1 MSELYIDIML
11 QSLEKKE
18 VLLDRI
24 IEANVRQEAVLKNP
38 EGDPEEFDEIVETK
52 GALIEQ
58 LEQLDS
64 GFHKLFD
71 NMKEELDGQRENY
84 AKQIEQMQI
93 HIRSITDKSVQ
104 IQAQEARNKDLMTQ
118 KFTRIKEM
126 AKQTRA
132 SSNMVNQ
139 YYKNMSKLN
148 VVDPQF
154 LDDKN

>member
-18 VLLDRI
+18 VVLDRI

-38 EGDPEEFDEIVETK
+38 EGDPEEFDETVETK
-52 GALIEQ
+52 GVLIEQ

-64 GFHKLFD
+64 GFQKLFD
-71 NMKEELDGQRENY
+71 HMKEELDGQRENY
-84 AKQIEQMQI
+84 TKQIEQMQI

-104 IQAQEARNKDLMTQ
+104 IQAQEARNKELMTQ
-118 KFTRIKEM
+118 KFARIKEM

>member
-1 MSELYIDIML
+1 MSEVYIDIML

-18 VLLDRI
+18 VVLDRI

-38 EGDPEEFDEIVETK
+38 EGDPEEFDETVETK

-64 GFHKLFD
+64 GFQKLFD
-71 NMKEELDGQRENY
+71 HMKEELDGQRENY

-93 HIRSITDKSVQ
+93 HNRSITDKSVQ
-104 IQAQEARNKDLMTQ
+104 IQAQEARNKELMTQ
-118 KFTRIKEM
+118 KFARIKEM

-132 SSNMVNQ
+132 SSNMVNR

>member
-18 VLLDRI
+18 VVLDRI

-38 EGDPEEFDEIVETK
+38 EGDPEEFDETVETK
-52 GALIEQ
+52 GTLIEQ

-64 GFHKLFD
+64 GFQKLFD

-104 IQAQEARNKDLMTQ
+104 IQAQEARNKELMTQ
-118 KFTRIKEM
+118 KFARIKEM

>member
-18 VLLDRI
+18 VVLDRI
-24 IEANVRQEAVLKNP
+24 IEANVRQEAVLKDP
-38 EGDPEEFDEIVETK
+38 EGNPEEFDDTVETK
-52 GALIEQ
+52 SALIEQ

-64 GFHKLFD
+64 GFQKLFD
-71 NMKEELDGQRENY
+71 HMKEELDGQRENY
-84 AKQIEQMQI
+84 AKQIEQMQL

-104 IQAQEARNKDLMTQ
+104 IQAQEARNKELMTQ

>member
-18 VLLDRI
+18 VVLDRI

-38 EGDPEEFDEIVETK
+38 EGDPEEFDETVETK
-52 GALIEQ
+52 GVLIEQ

-64 GFHKLFD
+64 GFQKLFD

-104 IQAQEARNKDLMTQ
+104 IQAQEARNKELMTQ
-118 KFTRIKEM
+118 KFARIKEM

-132 SSNMVNQ
+132 SSNMVNR

>member
-18 VLLDRI
+18 VVLDRI

-38 EGDPEEFDEIVETK
+38 EGDPEEFDETVETK

-64 GFHKLFD
+64 GFQKLFD

-132 SSNMVNQ
+132 SSNMVNR

>member
-18 VLLDRI
+18 VVLDRI
-24 IEANVRQEAVLKNP
+24 IEANVRQEAVLKDP
-38 EGDPEEFDEIVETK
+38 EGDPEEFDETVETK
-52 GALIEQ
+52 SALIEQ

-64 GFHKLFD
+64 GFQKLFD
-71 NMKEELDGQRENY
+71 HMKEELDGQRENY

>member
-18 VLLDRI
+18 VVLDRI

-38 EGDPEEFDEIVETK
+38 EGDPEEFDETVETK

-64 GFHKLFD
+64 GFQKLFD

-104 IQAQEARNKDLMTQ
+104 IQAQEARNKELMTQ
-118 KFTRIKEM
+118 KFARIKEM

>member
-18 VLLDRI
+18 VVLDRI

-38 EGDPEEFDEIVETK
+38 EGDPEEFDETVETK
-52 GALIEQ
+52 GTLIEQ

-64 GFHKLFD
+64 GFQKLFD
-71 NMKEELDGQRENY
+71 HMKEELDGQRENY
-84 AKQIEQMQI
+84 TKQIEQMQI

-104 IQAQEARNKDLMTQ
+104 IQAQEARNKELMTQ
-118 KFTRIKEM
+118 KFARIKEM

-132 SSNMVNQ
+132 SSNMVNR

>member
-18 VLLDRI
+18 VVLDRI

-38 EGDPEEFDEIVETK
+38 EGDPEEFDETVETK
-52 GALIEQ
+52 GVLIEQ

-64 GFHKLFD
+64 GFQKLFD

-104 IQAQEARNKDLMTQ
+104 IE
-118 KFTRIKEM
+118 
-126 AKQTRA
+126 RA
-132 SSNMVNQ
+132 HV
-139 YYKNMSKLN
+139 
-148 VVDPQF
+148 
-154 LDDKN
+154 

>member
-18 VLLDRI
+18 VVLDRI

-38 EGDPEEFDEIVETK
+38 EGDPEEFDETVETK
-52 GALIEQ
+52 GVLIEQ

-64 GFHKLFD
+64 GFQKLFD

>member
-18 VLLDRI
+18 VVLDRI

-38 EGDPEEFDEIVETK
+38 EGDPEEFDETVETK
-52 GALIEQ
+52 GVLIEQ

-64 GFHKLFD
+64 GFQKLFD

-84 AKQIEQMQI
+84 TKQIEQKQI

-104 IQAQEARNKDLMTQ
+104 IQAQEARNKELMTQ
-118 KFTRIKEM
+118 KFARIKEM

>member
-18 VLLDRI
+18 VVLDRI

-38 EGDPEEFDEIVETK
+38 EGDPEEFDETVETK

-64 GFHKLFD
+64 GFQKLFD
-71 NMKEELDGQRENY
+71 HMKEELDGQRENY
-84 AKQIEQMQI
+84 TKQIEQMQI

-104 IQAQEARNKDLMTQ
+104 IQAQEARNKELMTQ
-118 KFTRIKEM
+118 KFARIKEM

-132 SSNMVNQ
+132 SSNMVNR

>member
-18 VLLDRI
+18 VVLDRI

-38 EGDPEEFDEIVETK
+38 EGDPEEFDETVETK

-64 GFHKLFD
+64 GFQKLFD

>member
-18 VLLDRI
+18 VVLDRI

-38 EGDPEEFDEIVETK
+38 EGDPEEFDETVETK
-52 GALIEQ
+52 GDLIEQ

-64 GFHKLFD
+64 GFQKLFD
-71 NMKEELDGQRENY
+71 NMKEEMDGQRENY

>member
-18 VLLDRI
+18 VVLDRI
-24 IEANVRQEAVLKNP
+24 IEANVRQEAVLKAP
-38 EGDPEEFDEIVETK
+38 EGDPEEFDETVETK
-52 GALIEQ
+52 GTLIEQ

-64 GFHKLFD
+64 GFQKLFD

-84 AKQIEQMQI
+84 TKQIEQMQI

-104 IQAQEARNKDLMTQ
+104 IQAQEARNKELMTQ
-118 KFTRIKEM
+118 KFARIKEM

>member
-18 VLLDRI
+18 VVLDRI

-38 EGDPEEFDEIVETK
+38 EGDPEEFDETVETK
-52 GALIEQ
+52 GVLIEQ

-64 GFHKLFD
+64 GFQKLFD
-71 NMKEELDGQRENY
+71 NMKEEMDGQRENY

>member
-18 VLLDRI
+18 VVLDRI

-38 EGDPEEFDEIVETK
+38 EGDPEEFDETVETK
-52 GALIEQ
+52 SALIEQ

-64 GFHKLFD
+64 GFQKLFD

>member
-18 VLLDRI
+18 VVLDRI

-38 EGDPEEFDEIVETK
+38 EGDPEEFDETVETK
-52 GALIEQ
+52 GVLIEQ

-64 GFHKLFD
+64 GFQKLFD

-104 IQAQEARNKDLMTQ
+104 IQAQEARNKELMTQ

-148 VVDPQF
+148 VVDPQS

>member
-18 VLLDRI
+18 VVLDRI
-24 IEANVRQEAVLKNP
+24 IEANLRQEAVLKNP
-38 EGDPEEFDEIVETK
+38 EGDPEEFDETVETK
-52 GALIEQ
+52 GVLIEQ

-64 GFHKLFD
+64 GFQKLFD

-154 LDDKN
+154 LDDKH

>member
-18 VLLDRI
+18 VVLDRI
-24 IEANVRQEAVLKNP
+24 IEANVRQEAVLKDP
-38 EGDPEEFDEIVETK
+38 EGDPEEFDETVETK
-52 GALIEQ
+52 SALIEQ

-64 GFHKLFD
+64 GFQKLFD
-71 NMKEELDGQRENY
+71 HMKEELDGQRENY
-84 AKQIEQMQI
+84 AKQIEQMQL

-104 IQAQEARNKDLMTQ
+104 IQAQEARNKELMTQ

>member
-18 VLLDRI
+18 VVLDRI
-24 IEANVRQEAVLKNP
+24 IEANLRQEAVLKNP
-38 EGDPEEFDEIVETK
+38 EGDPEEFDETVETK

-64 GFHKLFD
+64 GFQKLFD

>member
-18 VLLDRI
+18 VVLDRI

-38 EGDPEEFDEIVETK
+38 EGDPEEFDETVETK
-52 GALIEQ
+52 GTLIEQ

-64 GFHKLFD
+64 GFQKLFD

>member
-18 VLLDRI
+18 VVLDRI

-38 EGDPEEFDEIVETK
+38 EGDPEEFDETVETK
-52 GALIEQ
+52 GVLIEQ

-64 GFHKLFD
+64 GFQKLFD

-84 AKQIEQMQI
+84 TKQIEQMQI

-104 IQAQEARNKDLMTQ
+104 IQAQEARNKELMTQ
-118 KFTRIKEM
+118 KFARIKEM

>member
-18 VLLDRI
+18 VVLDRI

-38 EGDPEEFDEIVETK
+38 EGDPEEFDETVETK

-64 GFHKLFD
+64 GFQKLFD
-71 NMKEELDGQRENY
+71 HMKEELDGQRENY
-84 AKQIEQMQI
+84 TKQIEQMQI

-104 IQAQEARNKDLMTQ
+104 IQAQEARNKELMTQ
-118 KFTRIKEM
+118 KFARIKEM

>member
-18 VLLDRI
+18 VVLDRI
-24 IEANVRQEAVLKNP
+24 IEANLRQEAVLKNP
-38 EGDPEEFDEIVETK
+38 EGDPEEFDETVETK
-52 GALIEQ
+52 GVLIEQ

-64 GFHKLFD
+64 GFQKLFD

>member
-18 VLLDRI
+18 VVLDRI

-38 EGDPEEFDEIVETK
+38 EGDPEEFDETVETK
-52 GALIEQ
+52 GTLIEQ

-64 GFHKLFD
+64 GFQKLFD
-71 NMKEELDGQRENY
+71 HMKEELDGQRENY
-84 AKQIEQMQI
+84 TKQIEQMQI

>member
-18 VLLDRI
+18 VVLDRI
-24 IEANVRQEAVLKNP
+24 IEANLRQEAVLKNP
-38 EGDPEEFDEIVETK
+38 EGDPEEFDETVETK
-52 GALIEQ
+52 GDLIEQ

-64 GFHKLFD
+64 GFQKLFD

>member
-18 VLLDRI
+18 VVLDRI

-38 EGDPEEFDEIVETK
+38 EGDPEEFDETVETK
-52 GALIEQ
+52 SALIEQ

-64 GFHKLFD
+64 GFQKLFD
-71 NMKEELDGQRENY
+71 HMKEELDGQRENY

>member
-18 VLLDRI
+18 VVLDRI

-38 EGDPEEFDEIVETK
+38 EGDPEEFDETVETK

-64 GFHKLFD
+64 GFQKLFD

-84 AKQIEQMQI
+84 AKQIEQMQL

-104 IQAQEARNKDLMTQ
+104 IQAQEARNKELMTQ

>member
-18 VLLDRI
+18 VVLDRI

-38 EGDPEEFDEIVETK
+38 EGDPEEFDETVETK
-52 GALIEQ
+52 GTLIEQ

-64 GFHKLFD
+64 GFQKLFD
-71 NMKEELDGQRENY
+71 HMKEELDGQRENY
-84 AKQIEQMQI
+84 TKQIEQMQI

-104 IQAQEARNKDLMTQ
+104 IQAQEARNKELMTQ
-118 KFTRIKEM
+118 KFARIKEM

>member
-18 VLLDRI
+18 VVLDRI

-38 EGDPEEFDEIVETK
+38 EGDPEEFDETVETK
-52 GALIEQ
+52 GVLIEQ

-64 GFHKLFD
+64 GFQKLFD
-71 NMKEELDGQRENY
+71 HMKEELDGQRESY

-118 KFTRIKEM
+118 KFARIKEM

>member
-18 VLLDRI
+18 VVLDRI
-24 IEANVRQEAVLKNP
+24 IEANLRQEAVLKNP
-38 EGDPEEFDEIVETK
+38 EGDPEEFDETVETK
-52 GALIEQ
+52 SALIEQ

-64 GFHKLFD
+64 GFQKLFD
-71 NMKEELDGQRENY
+71 HMKEELDGQRENY
-84 AKQIEQMQI
+84 AKQIEQMQL

-104 IQAQEARNKDLMTQ
+104 IQAQEARNKELMTQ

>member
-18 VLLDRI
+18 VVLDRI

-38 EGDPEEFDEIVETK
+38 EGDPEEFDETVETK
-52 GALIEQ
+52 GVLIEQ

-64 GFHKLFD
+64 GFQKLFD

-104 IQAQEARNKDLMTQ
+104 IQAQEARNKELMTQ
-118 KFTRIKEM
+118 KFARIKEM